1 MTSSGC
7 VLIVDDEETIRVT
20 VSAALRRAGFE
31 TQTAADAVQAMELLS
46 QHSFDLALLDL
57 KLPGAM
63 DGVALLSE
71 IRSRS
76 PETQVIMI
84 SAHATLESAIAAL
97 RLGAFDYLLKPFTMF
112 QLVEI
117 AERAMAKRREIVR
130 AVSGETGEGA
140 EPMPRIRV
148 DRLQRTV
155 FHEGKPVLLS
165 ATEFDILVFLID
177 HSDRV
182 VSASELM
189 RAVQGYEIDE
199 RDARTIVRVHVQ
211 RIRQKLGDD
220 PENPRY
226 IQNVRGKGYR
236 FNG

>member
-1 MTSSGC
+1 MIPHGR

-20 VSAALRRAGFE
+20 VSAAMRRAGFE
-31 TQTAADAVQAMELLS
+31 TQTAADAVQAMELLER
-46 QHSFDLALLDL
+46 HSFDLAFLDL
-57 KLPGAM
+57 RLPGAM

-76 PETQVIMI
+76 PETEVIMI

-117 AERAMAKRREIVR
+117 AERAMAKRREAKRV
-130 AVSGETGEGA
+130 ASGETTEGT
-140 EPMPRIRV
+140 EMPRIRV
-148 DRLQRTV
+148 DRLQRMV
-155 FHEGKPVLLS
+155 FHDGKPVTLS
-165 ATEFDILVFLID
+165 ATEFDILVFLMD

-189 RAVQGYEIDE
+189 RAVQGYDIDE
-199 RDARTIVRVHVQ
+199 RDARTIVRVHIQ

-220 PENPRY
+220 PDNPHY

>member
-31 TQTAADAVQAMELLS
+31 TQTAADAGQAMELIERHL
-46 QHSFDLALLDL
+46 FDLAFLDL
-57 KLPGAM
+57 RLPGAM

-71 IRSRS
+71 IRSHS

-97 RLGAFDYLLKPFTMF
+97 RLGAFDYLLKPFTML

-117 AERAMAKRREIVR
+117 AERAMAKRHEAKRV
-130 AVSGETGEGA
+130 ASGEATEGT
-140 EPMPRIRV
+140 ERPRLRV

-155 FHEGKPVLLS
+155 FQEGKAIPLS
-165 ATEFDILVFLID
+165 ATEFDLLVFLID

-199 RDARTIVRVHVQ
+199 RDARTIVRVHIQ
-211 RIRQKLGDD
+211 RIRQKLNDD
-220 PENPRY
+220 PDNPRY